1 MTISRYKDNRDKEF
15 EHENV
20 ISLKHFPPKLR
31 KLAKYLLQMDKK
43 VTLKQACDEL
53 NVNYGSVRSLISRE
67 KKKGNDFSKFIRDA
81 SKDLLNI
88 NRIGVYRALVKGA
101 VEGSAAHIKLFAQ
114 ITGDLEENPASAGI
128 TIKTL
133 TIGINQTGTRPA
145 DLSKEKGIIDI
156 KPEIPPNKTG
166 L

>member
-1 MTISRYKDNRDKEF
+1 MAISRYKDNRDEELKLD
-15 EHENV
+15 NV
-20 ISLKHFPPKLR
+20 TSLKHFPYKLR
-31 KLAKYLLQMDKK
+31 KVAKYLLQMDKK

-67 KKKGNDFSKFIRDA
+67 KKKGNDFYKFIEEQ
-81 SKDLLNI
+81 SKSVLHLNKL
-88 NRIGVYRALVKGA
+88 GVYRSLVKGA

-114 ITGDLEENPASAGI
+114 ITGDLEENTAPAGI
-128 TIKTL
+128 TIKHL

-145 DLSKEKGIIDI
+145 DLSKEKGIIDLD
-156 KPEIPPNKTG
+156 PEIPPNKTG

>member
-1 MTISRYKDNRDKEF
+1 MAISRYKDNRDEEF

-20 ISLKHFPPKLR
+20 ISLKHFTPKLR
-31 KLAKYLLQMDKK
+31 KLAKYLLQMDKI

-67 KKKGNDFSKFIRDA
+67 KKKGNDFGRFIEEQRK
-81 SKDLLNI
+81 SVLNL
-88 NRIGVYRALVKGA
+88 NKLGVYKSLIKGA

-114 ITGDLEENPASAGI
+114 ITGDLEENPAAAGI
-128 TIKTL
+128 NIKYL
-133 TIGINQTGTRPA
+133 TIGISQAGARPA

-156 KPEIPPNKTG
+156 NPEIPSNKTG

>member
-31 KLAKYLLQMDKK
+31 KLAKYLLQSDKK
-43 VTLKQACDEL
+43 TTIKQACEDI
-53 NVNYGSVRSLISRE
+53 NVNYSSIRSQIARE
-67 KKKGNDFSKFIRDA
+67 KKKGNDFNKFIKDA

-114 ITGDLEENPASAGI
+114 ITGDLEEDRAAGI

-145 DLSKEKGIIDI
+145 DLSKEKGIIDLD
-156 KPEIPPNKTG
+156 PEIPTNKRD
-166 L
+166 

>member
-1 MTISRYKDNRDKEF
+1 MAVSRSMDNRNEEF

-67 KKKGNDFSKFIRDA
+67 KKKGNDFSKFVKDA
-81 SKDLLNI
+81 SKNLLNI
-88 NRIGVYRALVKGA
+88 NRIGVYQALLQGA

-114 ITGDLEENPASAGI
+114 ITGDLEENTAPAGI
-128 TIKTL
+128 TIKHL
-133 TIGINQTGTRPA
+133 TIGVSQLGTRPA
-145 DLSKEKGIIDI
+145 DLSKEKGIIDLD
-156 KPEIPPNKTG
+156 PEIPTNKRD
-166 L
+166 

>member
-1 MTISRYKDNRDKEF
+1 MTISRYKDNRDEEF

-67 KKKGNDFSKFIRDA
+67 KKKGNDFGRFIEEQGK
-81 SKDLLNI
+81 SVLHLNKL
-88 NRIGVYRALVKGA
+88 GVYRSLIKGA

-114 ITGDLEENPASAGI
+114 ITGDLEEDRAAGI
-128 TIKTL
+128 TIKHL
-133 TIGINQTGTRPA
+133 TIGVNQTGTRPA

-156 KPEIPPNKTG
+156 NPEIPIAKS
-166 L
+166 